1 MIKRASISDVEKIH
15 RLINHFAASDV
26 MLPRSLQEIYEN
38 VRDYFVCVEDGEIV
52 GCVALH
58 IFWKDLSELKSLAVK
73 EPYQGRGI
81 GEALVKGCIAE
92 AKTLGM
98 NRVFVLTYLPEFFQ
112 RLGFHTVE
120 KEDLPHKIWTE
131 CVRCYKFPDCKEVPL
146 ILELPTSSP
155 S

>member
-1 MIKRASISDVEKIH
+1 MIKKACISDVEKIH

-26 MLPRSLQEIYEN
+26 MLLRSLQEIYEN

-52 GCVALH
+52 GCAALH

-73 EPYQGRGI
+73 ESYQGRGI
-81 GEALVKGCIAE
+81 GETLVKGCIEE

-112 RLGFHTVE
+112 RLGFHPVE
-120 KEDLPHKIWTE
+120 KEALPHKIWTE